1 MLRFLVQRT
10 IQMVAVFLL
19 ISLVIFSLLVLTGDP
34 IELLLP
40 PAAGL
45 DQIEALRRSLG
56 LDQPWY
62 VQYVKFLRNAVRGDL
77 GTSLYFGEPAIRLV
91 LERLPASL
99 ELVLWTML
107 VSTVLAIPLGV
118 LAAVRRGSWLDRG
131 VLAGSLIG
139 ISAPTFWIGIVL
151 IAAFA
156 VGLGA
161 LPSSGRGTW
170 AHLVLPVT
178 TLSFYRVALFVRLI
192 RAGMLDVLGQDYIR
206 TARAKGLVQRAVV
219 YRHAL
224 RNTLI
229 PFVTISGI
237 QMGGLIAF
245 AVVTEKIFAWPGM
258 GRLLL
263 LSIERLDYP
272 VVVSYSLVTAA
283 LFVVI
288 NLTVDVL
295 YALLDPRIR
304 YEG

>member
-1 MLRFLVQRT
+1 MARFLVHRFLQV
-10 IQMVAVFLL
+10 VAIFLVISVVVFALL
-19 ISLVIFSLLVLTGDP
+19 ILTGDP

-45 DQIEALRRSLG
+45 DQIQAMRIKLG

-62 VQYVKFLRNAVRGDL
+62 VQYLKFLRNALRGDL
-77 GTSLYFGEPAIRLV
+77 GTSFYFGEPAIRLV

-107 VSTVLAIPLGV
+107 VSTLLAIPLGV
-118 LAAVRRGSWLDRG
+118 LAAARRGSWFDRG
-131 VLAGSLIG
+131 VLVGSLLG

-151 IAAFA
+151 IALFVVA
-156 VGLGA
+156 LGV
-161 LPSSGRGTW
+161 LPSSGRGGWT
-170 AHLVLPVT
+170 HLVLPVT
-178 TLSFYRVALFVRLI
+178 TLAFYRVALFVRLI
-192 RAGMLDVLGQDYIR
+192 RAGMLDVLAQDYIR
-206 TARAKGLVQRAVV
+206 TARAKGLYERIVI

-229 PFVTISGI
+229 PFVTIGGI

-272 VVVSYSLVTAA
+272 VVVAYAIVTAG
-283 LFVVI
+283 LFAVI
-288 NLTVDVL
+288 NLTVDAL
-295 YALLDPRIR
+295 YVLLDPRIR
-304 YEG
+304 YE

>member
-1 MLRFLVQRT
+1 MARFLVTRLLQT
-10 IQMVAVFLL
+10 VAVFLV
-19 ISLVIFSLLVLTGDP
+19 ISAVIFSLLILTGDP

-45 DQIEALRRSLG
+45 DQIQAMRVRLG

-62 VQYVKFLRNAVRGDL
+62 VQYLKFLRNAVRGDL
-77 GTSLYFGEPAIRLV
+77 GTSFYFGEPAIRLV

-107 VSTVLAIPLGV
+107 LSTALAIPLGV
-118 LAAVRRGSWLDRG
+118 VAAARRGSWFDRG
-131 VLAGSLIG
+131 VLTASMVG

-151 IAAFA
+151 IALFVVA
-156 VGLGA
+156 LGV
-161 LPSSGRGTW
+161 LPSSGRGGWT
-170 AHLVLPVT
+170 HLVLPVT
-178 TLSFYRVALFVRLI
+178 TLAFYRVALFVRLI
-192 RAGMLDVLGQDYIR
+192 RAGMLDVLAQHYVR
-206 TARAKGLVQRAVV
+206 TARAKGLFERIVI

-237 QMGGLIAF
+237 QMGGLVAF

-272 VVVSYSLVTAA
+272 VVVAYAIVTAA
-283 LFVVI
+283 LFAVI

-295 YALLDPRIR
+295 YAFLDPRIH
-304 YEG
+304 YE

>member
-1 MLRFLVQRT
+1 MARFLVTRLLQT
-10 IQMVAVFLL
+10 VAVFLV
-19 ISLVIFSLLVLTGDP
+19 ISAVIFSLLILTGDP

-45 DQIEALRRSLG
+45 DQIQAMRARLG

-62 VQYVKFLRNAVRGDL
+62 VQYLKFLRNAVRGDL
-77 GTSLYFGEPAIRLV
+77 GTSFYFGEPAIRLV

-107 VSTVLAIPLGV
+107 LSTVLAIPLGV
-118 LAAVRRGSWLDRG
+118 VAAARRGSWFDRG
-131 VLAGSLIG
+131 VLAGSLVG

-151 IAAFA
+151 IAFF
-156 VGLGA
+156 VVVLGV
-161 LPSSGRGTW
+161 LPSSGRGGW
-170 AHLVLPVT
+170 SHLVLPVT
-178 TLSFYRVALFVRLI
+178 TLAFYRVALFFRLI
-192 RAGMLDVLGQDYIR
+192 RAGMLDVLAQDYVR
-206 TARAKGLVQRAVV
+206 TARAKGLFERIVI

-237 QMGGLIAF
+237 QMGGLVAF

-263 LSIERLDYP
+263 VSIERLDYP
-272 VVVSYSLVTAA
+272 VVVAYAIVTAA
-283 LFVVI
+283 LFALI

-295 YALLDPRIR
+295 YVFLDPRIR
-304 YEG
+304 YE

>member
-1 MLRFLVQRT
+1 MAHFLARRLLQT
-10 IQMVAVFLL
+10 VAVFLV
-19 ISLVIFSLLVLTGDP
+19 ISAVIFSLLILTGDP

-40 PAAGL
+40 PAAGP
-45 DQIEALRRSLG
+45 DQIQAMRTTLG

-62 VQYVKFLRNAVRGDL
+62 VQYLKFLRNAVRGDL
-77 GTSLYFGEPAIRLV
+77 GTSFYFGEPAIRLV

-107 VSTVLAIPLGV
+107 LSTVLAIPLGV
-118 LAAVRRGSWLDRG
+118 VAAARRGSWFDRG
-131 VLAGSLIG
+131 VLTASMVG

-151 IAAFA
+151 IAFF
-156 VGLGA
+156 VVVLGV
-161 LPSSGRGTW
+161 LPSSGRGGW
-170 AHLVLPVT
+170 DHLVLPVS
-178 TLSFYRVALFVRLI
+178 TLAFYRVALFVRLI
-192 RAGMLDVLGQDYIR
+192 RAGMLDVLGQDYVR
-206 TARAKGLVQRAVV
+206 TARAKGLFERIVI

-237 QMGGLIAF
+237 QMGGLVAF

-272 VVVSYSLVTAA
+272 VVVAYAIVTAA
-283 LFVVI
+283 LFAVI

-295 YALLDPRIR
+295 YAFLDPRIR
-304 YEG
+304 YE

>member
-1 MLRFLVQRT
+1 MARFLVTRLLQT
-10 IQMVAVFLL
+10 VAVFLV
-19 ISLVIFSLLVLTGDP
+19 ISAVIFSLLILTGDP

-45 DQIEALRRSLG
+45 DQIQAMRVQLG

-62 VQYVKFLRNAVRGDL
+62 VQYGKFLRNAVRGDL
-77 GTSLYFGEPAIRLV
+77 GTSFYFGEPAIRLV

-107 VSTVLAIPLGV
+107 LSTALAIPMGV
-118 LAAVRRGSWLDRG
+118 VAAARRGSWFDRG
-131 VLAGSLIG
+131 VLAGSLVG

-151 IAAFA
+151 IALF
-156 VGLGA
+156 VVTLGV
-161 LPSSGRGTW
+161 LPSSGRGGW

-178 TLSFYRVALFVRLI
+178 TLAFYRVALFVRLI
-192 RAGMLDVLGQDYIR
+192 RAGMLDVLAQDYVR
-206 TARAKGLVQRAVV
+206 TARAKGLFERIVI

-229 PFVTISGI
+229 PFVTIGGI

-245 AVVTEKIFAWPGM
+245 AIVTEKIFAWPGM

-272 VVVSYSLVTAA
+272 VVVAYAIVTAA
-283 LFVVI
+283 LFAVI
-288 NLTVDVL
+288 NLTVDAL
-295 YALLDPRIR
+295 YAFLDPRIR
-304 YEG
+304 YE

>member
-1 MLRFLVQRT
+1 MLRFLVQRA

-19 ISLVIFSLLVLTGDP
+19 ISLVIFLLLILTGDP

-45 DQIEALRRSLG
+45 DQVQALQRSLG

-62 VQYVKFLRNAVRGDL
+62 VQYLKFLRNAARGDL
-77 GTSLYFGEPAIRLV
+77 GTSFYFGEPAIRLV

-107 VSTVLAIPLGV
+107 VSTLISIPLGV
-118 LAAVRRGSWLDRG
+118 LAAVRRGSWLDRV
-131 VLAGSLIG
+131 VLAGSLVG
-139 ISAPTFWIGIVL
+139 ISAPTFWIGLVL
-151 IAAFA
+151 IATFA
-156 VGLGA
+156 VALGV
-161 LPSSGRGTW
+161 LPSSGRGGW
-170 AHLVLPVT
+170 AHLVLPVVA
-178 TLSFYRVALFVRLI
+178 LSFYRVALFVRLV
-192 RAGMLDVLGQDYIR
+192 RSGMLDVLGQDYVR
-206 TARAKGLVQRAVV
+206 TARAKGLPEQSVI

-229 PFVTISGI
+229 PFVTIGGM
-237 QMGGLIAF
+237 QMGALIAF

-258 GRLLL
+258 SRLLL

-272 VVVSYSLVTAA
+272 VVVAYAIVTAA

-288 NLTVDVL
+288 NLVVDIL
-295 YALLDPRIR
+295 YVLLDPRVR
-304 YEG
+304 YE

>member
-1 MLRFLVQRT
+1 MLRFLVQRA

-19 ISLVIFSLLVLTGDP
+19 ISLVIFLLLILTGDP

-45 DQIEALRRSLG
+45 DQVQALQRSLG

-62 VQYVKFLRNAVRGDL
+62 VQYLKFLRNAARGDL
-77 GTSLYFGEPAIRLV
+77 GTSFYFGEPAIRLV

-107 VSTVLAIPLGV
+107 VSTLISIPLGV
-118 LAAVRRGSWLDRG
+118 LAAVRRGSWLDRV
-131 VLAGSLIG
+131 VLAGSLVG
-139 ISAPTFWIGIVL
+139 ISAPTFWIGLVL
-151 IAAFA
+151 IATFA
-156 VGLGA
+156 VALGV
-161 LPSSGRGTW
+161 LPSSGRGGW
-170 AHLVLPVT
+170 AHLVLPVV
-178 TLSFYRVALFVRLI
+178 TLSFYRVALFVRLV
-192 RAGMLDVLGQDYIR
+192 RSGMLDVLGQDYVR
-206 TARAKGLVQRAVV
+206 TARAKGLPEQSVI

-229 PFVTISGI
+229 PFVTIGGM
-237 QMGGLIAF
+237 QMGALIAF

-258 GRLLL
+258 SRLLL

-272 VVVSYSLVTAA
+272 VVVAYAIVTAA

-288 NLTVDVL
+288 NLVVDIL
-295 YALLDPRIR
+295 YVLLDPRVR
-304 YEG
+304 YE

>member
-1 MLRFLVQRT
+1 MARFLLRRLLQT
-10 IQMVAVFLL
+10 VAVFLV
-19 ISLVIFSLLVLTGDP
+19 ISAVIFSLLILTGDP

-40 PAAGL
+40 PAAGP
-45 DQIEALRRSLG
+45 DQIQAMRARLG

-62 VQYVKFLRNAVRGDL
+62 VQYLKFLRNAVRGDL
-77 GTSLYFGEPAIRLV
+77 GTSFYFGEPAMRLV
-91 LERLPASL
+91 LARLPASL

-107 VSTVLAIPLGV
+107 LSTALAIPLGV
-118 LAAVRRGSWLDRG
+118 VAAARRGSWFDRG
-131 VLAGSLIG
+131 VLTASMVG

-151 IAAFA
+151 IALFVVA
-156 VGLGA
+156 LGV
-161 LPSSGRGTW
+161 LPSSGRGGWT
-170 AHLVLPVT
+170 HLVLPVT
-178 TLSFYRVALFVRLI
+178 TLAFYRVALFVRLI
-192 RAGMLDVLGQDYIR
+192 RAGMLDVLAQDYVR
-206 TARAKGLVQRAVV
+206 TARAKGLFERIVI

-237 QMGGLIAF
+237 QMGGLVAF

-272 VVVSYSLVTAA
+272 VVVAYAIVTAA
-283 LFVVI
+283 LFAVI

-295 YALLDPRIR
+295 YAFLDPRIH
-304 YEG
+304 YE

>member
-1 MLRFLVQRT
+1 MARFLVTRLLQT
-10 IQMVAVFLL
+10 VAVFLV
-19 ISLVIFSLLVLTGDP
+19 ISAVIFSLLILTGDP

-45 DQIEALRRSLG
+45 DQIQAMRARLG

-62 VQYVKFLRNAVRGDL
+62 VQYLKFLRNAVRGDL
-77 GTSLYFGEPAIRLV
+77 GTSFYFGEPAIRLV

-107 VSTVLAIPLGV
+107 LSTALAIPLGV
-118 LAAVRRGSWLDRG
+118 VAAARRGSWFDRG
-131 VLAGSLIG
+131 VLTASMVG

-151 IAAFA
+151 IAVFVVA
-156 VGLGA
+156 LGV
-161 LPSSGRGTW
+161 LPSSGRGGW
-170 AHLVLPVT
+170 SHLVLPVT
-178 TLSFYRVALFVRLI
+178 TLAFYRLALFVRLI
-192 RAGMLDVLGQDYIR
+192 RAGMLDVLGQDYVR
-206 TARAKGLVQRAVV
+206 TARAKGLFERIVI

-272 VVVSYSLVTAA
+272 VVVAYAIVTAA
-283 LFVVI
+283 LFAVI
-288 NLTVDVL
+288 NLTVDAL
-295 YALLDPRIR
+295 YAFLDPRIR
-304 YEG
+304 YE